1 MLRVLNINIEALFN
15 KNKRFLTFILI
26 VTCYYYLFGVCLNHS
41 DGFKYSWVRRL
52 LLEHIEDVCLGLVNV
67 DLPSLGGVSK
77 GFSLSGSGL
86 EHIANF
92 LGGIQYMTCKQRSK
106 TTILKII
113 QVHLSK
119 MYKI

>member
-77 GFSLSGSGL
+77 GFSLSGISRAL
-86 EHIANF
+86 
-92 LGGIQYMTCKQRSK
+92 LSVGIHALLRYCW
-106 TTILKII
+106 TI
-113 QVHLSK
+113 SSSDE
-119 MYKI
+119 